1 MLKTK
6 FLIFFLCL
14 AGAFAF
20 RRQSTAVRGRL
31 VCGTVPQQGIL
42 VKLFDEDDGPDP
54 DDLLG
59 STRTDENGEFYLS
72 GDTIE
77 LTNIDPEVRI
87 YHNCN
92 NHINPCDREWVIGIP
107 DKYISSGATPKY
119 TMELGTMN
127 LELELEEEGHS
138 CIN

>member
-1 MLKTK
+1 MQKTK
-6 FLIFFLCL
+6 LLIFFLCF
-14 AGAFAF
+14 ATVSAF

-31 VCGTVPQQGIL
+31 VCGTTPQKGIL

-59 STRTDENGEFYLS
+59 STRTDDNGEFYLS

-92 NHINPCDREWVIGIP
+92 NHINVSWI
-107 DKYISSGATPKY
+107 T
-119 TMELGTMN
+119 
-127 LELELEEEGHS
+127 
-138 CIN
+138 